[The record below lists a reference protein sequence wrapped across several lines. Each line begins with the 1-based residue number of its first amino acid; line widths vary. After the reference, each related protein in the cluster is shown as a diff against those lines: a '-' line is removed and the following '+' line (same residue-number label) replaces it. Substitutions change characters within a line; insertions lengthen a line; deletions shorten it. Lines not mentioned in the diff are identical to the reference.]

1 MAKTDKSKKQKKA
14 SEPKQTAPYF
24 APQIVFNILLWL
36 PIASLLNASLVC
48 KEWYRIICDPNFL
61 KAYHLDLGS
70 ALLLQEPKLSY
81 YETYLV
87 TMKRGLLSKIAS
99 ARLCFTEKIVG
110 SCNEYTLLKPQVEN
124 SGLFVANH
132 ATQKIHKLPGCP
144 LSLGEY
150 PNYYGIGFNPNTKE
164 YKVVCFGKTNGSD
177 YMNCAVL
184 TQGSRTWTPINQSL
198 DGNIIPGRSISIKG
212 FLHWHGKNISTG
224 YFEKIISMDLNN
236 EEFFGTIG
244 PNICLQY
251 GPCAY
256 DLLEIEGCLSLI
268 EYEVSCQIQFE
279 IFSLKDIS
287 DGKWEKLF
295 SIYMETKE
303 YSPILSLDDLDLYYI
318 GSLYNGKY
326 LLFKQRKRW
335 MKKMD
340 YFVVDLEHRE
350 MKPVEIGI
358 KMLSSA
364 CSARFIDAST
374 FCSSY

>member
-1 MAKTDKSKKQKKA
+1 MAKTDETKKQKKA
-14 SEPKQTAPYF
+14 SEPTKTAPYF

-48 KEWYRIICDPNFL
+48 KES
-61 KAYHLDLGS
+61 YHLDLGS

-81 YETYLV
+81 NETYLV

-110 SCNEYTLLKPQVEN
+110 SCNEYTLLQPQVEY
-124 SGLFVANH
+124 SGLFVANL
-132 ATQKIHKLPGCP
+132 ATQKILSFLTVPCP
-144 LSLGEY
+144 L
-150 PNYYGIGFNPNTKE
+150 
-164 YKVVCFGKTNGSD
+164 VVCFGKTTGSD
-177 YMNCAVL
+177 YMNCEVL

-198 DGNIIPGRSISIKG
+198 DENIIPGHSISI
-212 FLHWHGKNISTG
+212 HG
-224 YFEKIISMDLNN
+224 
-236 EEFFGTIG
+236 FFGTIG
-244 PNICLQY
+244 PNICLRY

-268 EYEVSCQIQFE
+268 EYEVTCQIQFE

-287 DGKWEKLF
+287 EGKWEKLF
-295 SIYMETKE
+295 SIYMETNE
-303 YSPILSLDDLDLYYI
+303 YNPILSLDDLDLYYV

-340 YFVVDLEHRE
+340 SYVVDLEHRE

-364 CSARFIDAST
+364 CSARSIDVST
-374 FCSSY
+374 LCSSY